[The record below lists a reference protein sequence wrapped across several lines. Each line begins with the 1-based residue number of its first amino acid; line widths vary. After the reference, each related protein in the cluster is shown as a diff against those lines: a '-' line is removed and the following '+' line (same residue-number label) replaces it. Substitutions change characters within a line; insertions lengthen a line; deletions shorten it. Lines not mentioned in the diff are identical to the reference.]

1 MKQVTILAATILWA
15 VIAPL
20 AASAQTSLVNHG
32 DSWHYRKG
40 TNAPQADWKAAA
52 DAGLDVTWQTGNGGF
67 GYADNTTETQLC
79 QTLLTDMLNRYST
92 LYMRR
97 SFTIASPVDATA
109 HLQLVMDYDE
119 RVEFRRSGS

>member
-1 MKQVTILAATILWA
+1 MNQVTILAATILWA

-52 DAGLDVTWQTGNGGF
+52 DAGLDVTWQTGNVTYDQTITPLDLRTKQGEEFLVLRLTSGE
-67 GYADNTTETQLC
+67 TTDVRL
-79 QTLLTDMLNRYST
+79 DHI
-92 LYMRR
+92 RR
-97 SFTIASPVDATA
+97 A
-109 HLQLVMDYDE
+109 
-119 RVEFRRSGS
+119 RVL